1 MFLAETELI
10 TGGVPMYP
18 TLETIRRLAQT
29 KEYRRIPLCRELY
42 ADRYTPVEVMRIL
55 RKASRHCY
63 LLESAS
69 QTEVWGRYSFLGYE
83 PSMEI
88 TCTDGTLK
96 IRTTDAE
103 GKTEETVRQV
113 THPGDT
119 LREIIRKYK
128 TPVMEKMPP
137 FTGGLVGY
145 FSYDYIK
152 YSEPKLKLEDR
163 EQQDFRD
170 MDLMLFDQV
179 IEFDHLR
186 QYVLVFTGVLTVDL
200 EGSYV

>member
-10 TGGVPMYP
+10 TGGVSMYP
-18 TLETIRRLAQT
+18 TLETIRQLAQT

-88 TCTDGTLK
+88 IQRPDLLLFEHDGPAVQFQQ
-96 IRTTDAE
+96 RRMGGAR
-103 GKTEETVRQV
+103 RQ
-113 THPGDT
+113 GSR
-119 LREIIRKYK
+119 LEIGRAH
-128 TPVMEKMPP
+128 V
-137 FTGGLVGY
+137 
-145 FSYDYIK
+145 
-152 YSEPKLKLEDR
+152 
-163 EQQDFRD
+163 
-170 MDLMLFDQV
+170 
-179 IEFDHLR
+179 
-186 QYVLVFTGVLTVDL
+186 
-200 EGSYV
+200 

>member
-1 MFLAETELI
+1 
-10 TGGVPMYP
+10 MYP
-18 TLETIRRLAQT
+18 TLENIRQLAQT

-103 GKTEETVRQV
+103 GKTEEAVRQV

-170 MDLMLFDQV
+170 IDLTKSSKSPASIAKSNKQWVGTCLYQKGYKPLLINCEAV
-179 IEFDHLR
+179 IWL
-186 QYVLVFTGVLTVDL
+186 
-200 EGSYV
+200 